1 MQTAGIVGGIAP
13 ESTVD
18 YYRSIVARWRER
30 TADGSYPS
38 ILIDSIDLQRLLR
51 LVASDLGALTDW
63 LVAELERLA
72 RAGASF
78 GALASNT
85 PHVVFDELR
94 RRSPIP
100 LVSIVEAT
108 YAAVKAAN
116 LRRVGLLGTRFTME
130 GRFYPDVFSKAGVAV
145 VTPPPDERAL
155 VHTRYMDELVKGLFR
170 AETRAE
176 LSGVVARLRERD
188 GVEAVILA
196 GTELPLLLRGA
207 DTAVPLLDTTRI
219 HVDAIVERMLSVE
232 APPAERAAL
241 HPLGD
246 AARLGVQHLPVLPRR
261 PRGDPGADR
270 APLVRVAPVDAQV
283 PVGPLRGSLRAP
295 LAGAAAELGHPHPA
309 RPRGHVR
316 RPRRFRLAAPRRE
329 VGG

>member
-38 ILIDSIDLQRLLR
+38 ILIDSVDLKRLLR
-51 LVASDLGALTDW
+51 LVATDLPGLVDW
-63 LVAELERLA
+63 LAAELERLA

-78 GALASNT
+78 AALASNT
-85 PHVVFDELR
+85 PHVVLEELR

-108 YAAVKAAN
+108 CQAAAAMG
-116 LRRVGLLGTRFTME
+116 LGRVGILGTRFTME
-130 GRFYPDVFSKAGVAV
+130 GRFYPDVLSRAGMTV

-155 VHTRYMDELVKGLFR
+155 VHARYMDELVLGVFR

-196 GTELPLLLRGA
+196 GTELPLLLREA
-207 DTAVPLLDTTRI
+207 SAPVPLLDTTRV
-219 HVDAIVERMLSVE
+219 HVDAIVERMLE
-232 APPAERAAL
+232 
-241 HPLGD
+241 D
-246 AARLGVQHLPVLPRR
+246 RR
-261 PRGDPGADR
+261 TP
-270 APLVRVAPVDAQV
+270 
-283 PVGPLRGSLRAP
+283 
-295 LAGAAAELGHPHPA
+295 
-309 RPRGHVR
+309 
-316 RPRRFRLAAPRRE
+316 
-329 VGG
+329 